1 MQLNLIAQVVGL
13 LAHEEGFRSR
23 PYYCSEGYPTIGYG
37 FKLGPRDTPLELY
50 QFEVSEPVAK
60 QWLEEL
66 IRKIMADMLRN
77 PTIAAAWNN
86 CTGPRKA
93 ILVSMAYQ
101 MGVDGLA
108 SFSNAL
114 EAARVGNWTVAESEL
129 LDSKWYRLQTPARA
143 KRHAHQFLTG
153 SWNSL
158 YLAA

>member
-1 MQLNLIAQVVGL
+1 MQLNLIAQVVGV
-13 LAHEEGFRSR
+13 LAHEEGFDPK

-37 FKLGPRDTPLELY
+37 FKLGPKNTPLELY
-50 QFEVSEPVAK
+50 QFEVSQPVAK
-60 QWLEEL
+60 LWLEEL

-86 CTGPRKA
+86 CTAPRKA
-93 ILVSMAYQ
+93 VLVSMAYQ

-114 EAARVGNWTVAESEL
+114 EATRVGNWTVAESEL
-129 LDSKWYRLQTPARA
+129 LDSKWHKQTPARA